1 MPRLSVEQRSEMS
14 QENAADAWP
23 RDLLRYKNAFT
34 TFRRAHVKHA
44 VSDTISGIVRKRL
57 ISINKT
63 TCFHQQNN
71 LFSSTKQLIFISKTS
86 YFPQLAKLF

>member
-1 MPRLSVEQRSEMS
+1 MPHLSVEQRSEMS

-63 TCFHQQNN
+63 TCFH
-71 LFSSTKQLIFISKTS
+71 
-86 YFPQLAKLF
+86 